1 MFFIKGEHYMRE
13 GPMADPQPRK
23 IVHDHSIKKFVT
35 PEQKRQRKTA
45 LIVLLVIAGTAA
57 AAYLFLLP
65 KEKTYTLKEWDS
77 AQVTRGDLPKIVRS
91 SGSVAVPE
99 QINILSP
106 EEGYASRL
114 LVEVGEEV
122 AAGQLLAV
130 IDVPDL
136 EDELTDMELS
146 LEDKE
151 KLWKKTKA
159 QSEITNARKEREIA
173 LLKGDLAEEEEE
185 RDKIAKLVTINAS
198 RESELEDQE
207 KKIEDLKETIEEAE
221 YQLEE
226 DIQLQ
231 GLEMEML
238 ELDIRQLET
247 NISRLK
253 GRIDNANITSPMAG
267 EVLEIDETLGVSGT
281 LIGKNQ
287 EIFTIAKTETAI
299 VELEVD
305 EEYSGLLE
313 KGDSVALDI
322 SGTSLTGSIISIG
335 RVAQTSSDGLG
346 ATVEVKVKP
355 DQITSAVIPG
365 ATAVGEMEVGVLENI
380 LMLPRGPYLS
390 TGSQKY
396 IYVLDGGE
404 AVRTEVIF
412 GESEGE
418 YIQVLKG
425 VEEGNE
431 VIISGYQNFIE
442 YKEIKLTKT
451 GEEK

>member
-1 MFFIKGEHYMRE
+1 
-13 GPMADPQPRK
+13 MADPQPRK

-65 KEKTYTLKEWDS
+65 KEKTYTIKEWDS
-77 AQVTRGDLPKIVRS
+77 AQVTRGDLPKIIQS

-99 QINILSP
+99 QINILGP

-114 LVEVGEEV
+114 LVEVGEKV

-322 SGTSLTGSIISIG
+322 SGTSLTGRIISIG